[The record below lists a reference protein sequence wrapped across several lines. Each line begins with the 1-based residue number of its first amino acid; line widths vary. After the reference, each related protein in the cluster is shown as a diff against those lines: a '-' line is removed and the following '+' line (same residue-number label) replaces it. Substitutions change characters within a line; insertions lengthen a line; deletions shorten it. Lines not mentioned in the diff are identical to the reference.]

1 MQGLLEQYP
10 FIQASNYTRAGRT
23 TAGLIVIHTMEAPE
37 KPGTARGVAE
47 WFGGKRGAAP
57 QASAHFC
64 VGPDEVIQCVRLDD
78 VAWHAPG
85 ANRVGI
91 GIEHAG
97 FAAQTAEQ
105 WADASSQ
112 AILERSAKLCA
123 EIMRAAG
130 VSPGRLTPAQV
141 KAGMSGICGHI
152 DVTKAF
158 PDEGH
163 GHTDPGPNFPW
174 DRYLALV
181 SDALGSLASRAQG
194 NGGG

>member
-1 MQGLLEQYP
+1 MQGLLDQYP
-10 FIQASNYTRAGRT
+10 FIQAANFTKAGRQ
-23 TAGLIVIHTMEAPE
+23 TATLIVIHTMEAKE
-37 KPGTARGVAE
+37 KPGTARSVAE

-57 QASAHFC
+57 KASAHFC
-64 VGPDEVIQCVRLDD
+64 VDQDEVIQCVRLDD

-97 FAAQTAEQ
+97 FASQTPED
-105 WADASSQ
+105 WNDEASR
-112 AILERSAKLCA
+112 AILARSAKLCA
-123 EIMRAAG
+123 EIMSAAG
-130 VSPGRLTPAQV
+130 VSPGRLTPDQV

-152 DVTKAF
+152 DVTRAF

-174 DRYLALV
+174 DGYLKLV
-181 SDALGSLASRAQG
+181 SEELAVLAAKG
-194 NGGG
+194 

>member
-10 FIQASNYTRAGRT
+10 FIQAANFTRAGRS
-23 TAGLIVIHTMEAPE
+23 TAPLIVIHTMEAPE

-47 WFGGKRGAAP
+47 WFGGKRGPAP

-85 ANRVGI
+85 ANRVGV

-97 FAAQTAEQ
+97 FAAQTVEQ
-105 WADASSQ
+105 WDDEASR
-112 AILERSAKLCA
+112 AILLRSARLCA
-123 EIMRAAG
+123 EIMRVAG
-130 VSPGRLTPAQV
+130 VAPGRLTPEQV
-141 KAGMSGICGHI
+141 KADERRLRPHRRDGRLP
-152 DVTKAF
+152 K
-158 PDEGH
+158 EGH

-174 DRYLALV
+174 DRYVTLV
-181 SDALGSLASRAQG
+181 SAALAALSE
-194 NGGG
+194 NGGT